1 MAGSSTH
8 KQLARFI
15 YESLQATSCP
25 FVQGLYLQEADS
37 MLQLL
42 CSPSELRT
50 DVLAWICRSI
60 NPNFGNSKV
69 MLLRSKDPDV
79 LTKEMAA
86 FGQELMLCKAADL
99 DLIRGNAS
107 AHHQLRFLE
116 QLLTLVPGSKKSAG
130 HRTDGEALLNEL
142 FAAENQPHLTQMLR
156 PTLDPWPAHIKALR
170 KSTKSP
176 SNHREEV
183 ADVSALLQL
192 TQSELEQLQSKCDF
206 LNNEDKGLAFS
217 PSSLRLAACDLQQL
231 MTTFSHVYET
241 DLKAYC
247 SRDPPSFSMEIDV
260 FQRVHQLLL
269 ACNTELEMLKE
280 VSETSATVN
289 EEEKQLQTQPRYWS
303 KGEKRT
309 LPDQLEEVRRIQDSL
324 SHLHS

>member
-1 MAGSSTH
+1 MAGSSTQ
-8 KQLARFI
+8 KQLHFI
-15 YESLQATSCP
+15 YNSLQATSCP
-25 FVQGLYLQEADS
+25 FVQDLYLQEADS

-50 DVLAWICRSI
+50 DILAWICRSI

-69 MLLRSKDPDV
+69 MLQRSKDPDV

-86 FGQELMLCKAADL
+86 LGQELMLCKADDL

-107 AHHQLRFLE
+107 PHHQLWFLE

-130 HRTDGEALLNEL
+130 HRTDGEAFLNEL
-142 FAAENQPHLTQMLR
+142 FAAENLPHLTQMLK

-170 KSTKSP
+170 KRTKSP

-183 ADVSALLQL
+183 ADVSSLLQS

-206 LNNEDKGLAFS
+206 LKNEEKSPAFS
-217 PSSLRLAACDLQQL
+217 SSSLRLAACDLQQL

-247 SRDPPSFSMEIDV
+247 SREPPSFSTDIDV
-260 FQRVHQLLL
+260 FQRVHQQLL

-280 VSETSATVN
+280 VSETSATVS
-289 EEEKQLQTQPRYWS
+289 EEGKRLQTQPRYWS

-309 LPDQLEEVRRIQDSL
+309 MPDHLEEITRRIQDS
-324 SHLHS
+324 SHLQS